1 MEIDRTGLEDR
12 IVDVFLNSTNER
24 GYLFVTN
31 LETNVTRWSQNAV
44 EYFQMPGEYMYDT
57 NSFWEK
63 RIHPDDLAEYK
74 RKLNNVLSRR
84 HEWEYF

>member
-44 EYFQMPGEYMYDT
+44 EYFQMPGS
-57 NSFWEK
+57 NVPASL
-63 RIHPDDLAEYK
+63 LAP
-74 RKLNNVLSRR
+74 
-84 HEWEYF
+84 F

>member
-44 EYFQMPGEYMYDT
+44 EYFQMPGEYM
-57 NSFWEK
+57 
-63 RIHPDDLAEYK
+63 
-74 RKLNNVLSRR
+74 
-84 HEWEYF
+84 